1 MFSGYVGSIIFVT
14 WYLSLLVIIFC
25 YTHLA
30 CSLFNKFIVYPFWII
45 TSVFFIC
52 YLVFFITGHYLSL
65 HTSCFLFWIYFLLFF
80 DFFFYFFVILVV
92 GRVAVGSAV
101 CFVGLDVG
109 FVDEFVV
116 GLAVGTTVGA
126 FDGTQQKK
134 LFSLVLKVKKRAAP
148 YFQVL
153 TGALHTVYQENSVFF

>member
-1 MFSGYVGSIIFVT
+1 MYYYYFFI
-14 WYLSLLVIIFC
+14 LLLLVIIFHF
-25 YTHLA
+25 THIFLS
-30 CSLFNKFIVYPFWII
+30 CFISY
-45 TSVFFIC
+45 SFFD
-52 YLVFFITGHYLSL
+52 FFFGGHYLSL

-134 LFSLVLKVKKRAAP
+134 LCSLVLKVKKWDSLLFR
-148 YFQVL
+148 VL
-153 TGALHTVYQENSVFF
+153 TGALHTLYHESSSLF